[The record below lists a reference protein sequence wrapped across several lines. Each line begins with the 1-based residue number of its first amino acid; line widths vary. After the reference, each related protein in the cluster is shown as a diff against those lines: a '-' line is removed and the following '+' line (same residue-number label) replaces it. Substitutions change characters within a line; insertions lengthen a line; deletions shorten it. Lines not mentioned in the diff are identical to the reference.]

1 MTDSEILAYVSVP
14 VQTAAEYLGVSR
26 LFIQNGLQ
34 QGALPFGCCVV
45 GETGKRI
52 FDIRPQALVD
62 YKRNGKKIIY
72 ARFHKV
78 GRELKAR

>member
-1 MTDSEILAYVSVP
+1 MTDSDILAHKSVP
-14 VQTAAEYLGVSR
+14 VRTAAEYLGVSV

-34 QGALPFGCCVV
+34 QGSLPFGCCVV
-45 GETGKRI
+45 GDSGKRI

-62 YKRNGKKIIY
+62 YKHNGKKIIY

>member
-1 MTDSEILAYVSVP
+1 MTDSDILAHKSVP
-14 VQTAAEYLGVSR
+14 VRTAAEYLGVSV

-34 QGALPFGCCVV
+34 QGSLPFGCCVV

-52 FDIRPQALVD
+52 FDIRPQALDD
-62 YKRNGKKIIY
+62 YKHNGKKIIY

>member
-1 MTDSEILAYVSVP
+1 MTDSEILAYDSVP
-14 VQTAAEYLGVSR
+14 VRTAAEYLGVSV

-34 QGALPFGCCVV
+34 QGSLPFGCCVV
-45 GETGKRI
+45 GDSGKRI
-52 FDIRPQALVD
+52 FDIRPQALVE
-62 YKRNGKKIIY
+62 YKHNGKKIIY